1 MSRTEFLRALRQKL
15 LESMSASEADEQV
28 RYYDNYIKKAV
39 QNGQNEREVLAA
51 LGDPVLIARTI
62 LEAPGRRAGEPRKE
76 YSPKEENPYQE
87 QEEKLRHIK
96 RVSTFGCILG
106 LIVALLILF
115 VVFGTCDSG
124 CYSDRSD
131 QKSESK
137 IMRKRRWTINCWC
150 WILTAQ

>member
-15 LESMSASEADEQV
+15 LESMSASDADEQV

-115 VVFGTCDSG
+115 VVFKAVGLVLG
-124 CYSDRSD
+124 LAFRVLAPVILVVILIVLI
-131 QKSESK
+131 KNLN
-137 IMRKRRWTINCWC
+137 RR
-150 WILTAQ
+150 

>member
-76 YSPKEENPYQE
+76 YSPKRGESLSGTGRKIKAYQAGE
-87 QEEKLRHIK
+87 H
-96 RVSTFGCILG
+96 VWMH
-106 LIVALLILF
+106 
-115 VVFGTCDSG
+115 SG
-124 CYSDRSD
+124 ADCCASDPV
-131 QKSESK
+131 
-137 IMRKRRWTINCWC
+137 CGF
-150 WILTAQ
+150 

>member
-115 VVFGTCDSG
+115 VVFKAVGLVLGLAFRVLAPVSLVVILIVLI
-124 CYSDRSD
+124 
-131 QKSESK
+131 KNLN
-137 IMRKRRWTINCWC
+137 RR
-150 WILTAQ
+150 

>member
-115 VVFGTCDSG
+115 VVFKAVGLVLSLIHILRLFWTL
-124 CYSDRSD
+124 
-131 QKSESK
+131 KME
-137 IMRKRRWTINCWC
+137 KRIIKPKEGR
-150 WILTAQ
+150 